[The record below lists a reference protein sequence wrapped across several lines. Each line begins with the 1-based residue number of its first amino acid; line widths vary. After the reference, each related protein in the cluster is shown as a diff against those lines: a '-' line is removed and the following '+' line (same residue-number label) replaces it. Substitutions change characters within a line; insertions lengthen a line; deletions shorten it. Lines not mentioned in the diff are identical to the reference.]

1 MTLFRMTAMVALAG
15 VMAAAGIRF
24 WLDRAEEA
32 GIRADLEAVR
42 VLAMDYARHFCETP
56 GALPASPETIARA
69 ASRIGESAPGV
80 TAPGRWSIR
89 LGSRTTVH
97 GDHVGINVLV
107 RYRAAADDVANP
119 VLLAQAGASRSSGH
133 IEVPVSRRP
142 TGNRSGFR
150 WLMSDESC

>member
-1 MTLFRMTAMVALAG
+1 MVALAG

-42 VLAMDYARHFCETP
+42 VLAMDYARHFCETTA
-56 GALPASPETIARA
+56 ALPASPETIARA

-80 TAPGRWSIR
+80 SAPGRWSIR
-89 LGSRTTVH
+89 LAPRPNGAGT
-97 GDHVGINVLV
+97 GVLV
-107 RYRAAADDVANP
+107 RYRAAQDDVANP
-119 VLLAQAGASRSSGH
+119 VLLALAGSARSSGH
-133 IEVPVSRRP
+133 IEVPVQRRP